1 MAALPS
7 CSLYDAKLLEEA
19 SRNSASGGSNSST
32 GGDVGSS
39 GGTTSSSGGL
49 GGSGDGGIPGVGS
62 SNGETGGMGM
72 GGAPDVDETLVDDME
87 LGSSYVN
94 LPFSGAWARYDQ
106 TGVTDCKAAVW
117 ASATVSDMFVADGD
131 NQVLH
136 VAASDLDC
144 WGVDVAVTLQ
154 GTSTIDLS
162 EYTAI
167 TFMAR
172 RLGDESLLT
181 VRLED
186 DISRDATCEAPNCY
200 KHAESSFKPNL
211 TEEWKR
217 FEVPLSV
224 FVRDP
229 ALDLTTAHAIHF
241 AMDPVGEAVDFQI
254 DDIYLKK

>member
-1 MAALPS
+1 M
-7 CSLYDAKLLEEA
+7 
-19 SRNSASGGSNSST
+19 
-32 GGDVGSS
+32 
-39 GGTTSSSGGL
+39 GGT
-49 GGSGDGGIPGVGS
+49 P
-62 SNGETGGMGM
+62 E
-72 GGAPDVDETLVDDME
+72 VDETLVDDME

-106 TGVTDCKAAVW
+106 TGVSECKDAVW

-131 NQVLH
+131 NQVLQ
-136 VAASDLDC
+136 VTASDLDC

-167 TFMAR
+167 VFKAR
-172 RLGDESLLT
+172 RLGAESLLT

-241 AMDPVGEAVDFQI
+241 AMDPMGETVDFQL